1 MITFFNVVPEDPP
14 QSFNSIPSKFSIIC
28 MFIWSSPLIP
38 NGIIIT
44 YNLTVC
50 NINTDV
56 STTYIINGSQHS
68 FIARNF
74 EPYQRYSA
82 SLSATTV
89 TGYGPPA
96 YISGRTES
104 DSKGKK

>member
-1 MITFFNVVPEDPP
+1 MITFFIAVPEDPP
-14 QSFNSIPSKFSIIC
+14 QNFNSIPSKFSIT
-28 MFIWSSPLIP
+28 FNWSSPLFP

-68 FIARNF
+68 FIAGNF

-96 YISGRTES
+96 YVSGRTES
-104 DSKGKK
+104 DSK

>member
-1 MITFFNVVPEDPP
+1 MIKFFYVVPEDPP
-14 QSFNSIPSKFSIIC
+14 QSFNSIPSKFSI
-28 MFIWSSPLIP
+28 MFNWSSPLIP
-38 NGIIIT
+38 NGIIIA

-56 STTYIINGSQHS
+56 STTYIITGSQHS
-68 FIARNF
+68 FIAGNF
-74 EPYQRYSA
+74 EPYRRYSA

-104 DSKGKK
+104 DSK

>member
-1 MITFFNVVPEDPP
+1 MIKYFYVVPEDPP
-14 QSFNSIPSKFSIIC
+14 QCFNSIPSKFSI
-28 MFIWSSPLIP
+28 MFNWSSP

-44 YNLTVC
+44 YNLTVW

-56 STTYIINGSQHS
+56 STTYIIKGSQHS
-68 FIARNF
+68 FIAGNF

-82 SLSATTV
+82 FLSATTV

-96 YISGRTES
+96 YVSGRTES
-104 DSKGKK
+104 DSK